1 MNRSAGTPAST
12 TELARP
18 VNIPPR
24 PALLIAVQHEM
35 NKEEPHIKKI
45 ARLINRDVA
54 ISGNLLAI
62 ANSAMF
68 NLGRHIET
76 VEDAIMLIG
85 LNNCNALMT
94 SLMMRRALSHGKMMM
109 PRFWDVSEK
118 RSWGMM
124 YVAKLTRVSSPELAY
139 NFGLFSDIG
148 IPLMM
153 ASFPN
158 YAQTLNAANKM
169 EASGFIEL
177 ENQYHRINHA
187 VVGGMLA
194 EHWSVD
200 PIVVLAIKKHH
211 THSIIN
217 DLSFSEKVRQ
227 LIAVFYLVDKAI
239 QEHRHTTSVEW
250 KEGGKLASEILALS
264 DEDVEQI
271 CVDLKTHFNSRLLS

>member
-177 ENQYHRINHA
+177 ENQCHRINHA

-200 PIVVLAIKKHH
+200 PVVVLAIKKHH

-217 DLSFSEKVRQ
+217 DLTFSEKVRQ

-271 CVDLKTHFNSRLLS
+271 CIDLKTHFNSRLLS

>member
-1 MNRSAGTPAST
+1 MNRSAGTPASIA
-12 TELARP
+12 ELARP

-177 ENQYHRINHA
+177 ENQCHRINHA

-217 DLSFSEKVRQ
+217 DLTFSEKVRQ

-271 CVDLKTHFNSRLLS
+271 CIDLKTHFNSRLLS